1 MSYFMITESS
11 HFEGDKFST
20 MHEVEEAISDAVL
33 EGNIDIDEAKDLTV
47 SEVNDLSVNIEV
59 TVTVE
64 VC

>member
-1 MSYFMITESS
+1 
-11 HFEGDKFST
+11 